1 VVSCLHRHA
10 SLDSMREVETVQP
23 LAPLPIFG
31 KTINSTRFSTTD
43 QGRLIPTGRWS
54 DYEIEMLD
62 DARTDCC
69 VAAEFD
75 AVRVVGAP
83 AGKPGEQ

>member
-1 VVSCLHRHA
+1 
-10 SLDSMREVETVQP
+10 MREVETVQP
-23 LAPLPIFG
+23 LAPLPNFG
-31 KTINSTRFSTTD
+31 KTINSTRFSTAD
-43 QGRLIPTGRWS
+43 QGRFIPTGRWS
-54 DYEIEMLD
+54 DHEIDMLD

-83 AGKPGEQ
+83 AGQPGEQ